1 MCVDTNIDADRLH
14 IKSLAA
20 QTHLV
25 RLYHSCAF
33 LLAIFDDAFVSHLSR
48 VWACAADFARRNLLG
63 RLGGGLVCRD
73 SIRGIHHGGVATEAV
88 LVGGHVFRLVLLE
101 VGRVWWRRAL
111 GLWHFGSVQEST
123 SRTWTLPARRL
134 VPLFFNCFPG
144 PGTPQART
152 PLVRVRRRSLGP
164 LHLRPTDI
172 IIGKCKALNRSSP
185 RAPHPSPA
193 PPSRHTRAPPS
204 RPASPY
210 HHAALSPSP
219 TRHRSATCLR
229 CRSSNPPPSLARRPS
244 LCGCGCAW
252 TQRRRRSRSAFALCT
267 AAVWLLM
274 WSSYRAAGCRFVSSP
289 IQSVRM
295 AARR

>member
-48 VWACAADFARRNLLG
+48 VWACAADFARRNLLR

-111 GLWHFGSVQEST
+111 GSWHFGSVQEST

-134 VPLFFNCFPG
+134 H
-144 PGTPQART
+144 T
-152 PLVRVRRRSLGP
+152 PLALAKHTK
-164 LHLRPTDI
+164 LN
-172 IIGKCKALNRSSP
+172 KALRMLLKRGIIYVE
-185 RAPHPSPA
+185 RAA
-193 PPSRHTRAPPS
+193 Q
-204 RPASPY
+204 ASPPPR
-210 HHAALSPSP
+210 LPVFP
-219 TRHRSATCLR
+219 LTRQKQIA
-229 CRSSNPPPSLARRPS
+229 
-244 LCGCGCAW
+244 
-252 TQRRRRSRSAFALCT
+252 
-267 AAVWLLM
+267 
-274 WSSYRAAGCRFVSSP
+274 
-289 IQSVRM
+289 
-295 AARR
+295 